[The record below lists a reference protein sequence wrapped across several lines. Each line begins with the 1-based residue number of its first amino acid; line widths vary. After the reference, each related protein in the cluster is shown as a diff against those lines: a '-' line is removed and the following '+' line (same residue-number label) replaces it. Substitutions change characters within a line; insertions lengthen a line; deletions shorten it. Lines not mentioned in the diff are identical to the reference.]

1 MKTNNKVNR
10 TIQINGQLIIS
21 KLESGQEY
29 VQFLPDNP
37 VVGQVEPFA
46 GLAKAQLLNNGVF
59 DSLRKKRRHRGK
71 PVFKAGWASLSF
83 AADGY
88 DYIIFKVPCAMRYM
102 LTKILK
108 NDIRKIVSYLVKEG
122 YSE

>member
-59 DSLRKKRRHRGK
+59 DSLRKKRKQRGK
-71 PVFKAGWASLSF
+71 PVFKAGWTSLSF
-83 AADGY
+83 AGDGN
-88 DYIIFKVPCAMRYM
+88 DYIVLKSPCTMRYM
-102 LTKILK
+102 LAKNLMSDARRIAAYLK
-108 NDIRKIVSYLVKEG
+108 KEG